1 MNEEY
6 EPLNHRTFLLT
17 MSPQDGQEIAEMAGF
32 SLPSEEVMEQETT
45 DVMGKWFTLKAL
57 GLLDDI
63 QKCSEWV
70 SHIIQLQNGLDD
82 KEVDVSVALFTSFG
96 VSLITMLLDNQDIK
110 ICGEIPLVIP
120 PDALSQVIS
129 VISMFSIDPA
139 DSDDDYDDEDDG
151 WDAYFNE
158 EREDEDDE

>member
-1 MNEEY
+1 MNEDY

-32 SLPSEEVMEQETT
+32 SLPSEAT

-63 QKCSEWV
+63 TKCSEWV
-70 SHIIQLQNGLDD
+70 SHIIQLQNDLDE

-120 PDALSQVIS
+120 PDALNQVIS
-129 VISMFSIDPA
+129 VISMFSIDPP
-139 DSDDDYDDEDDG
+139 DFDDDDEDDG
-151 WDAYFNE
+151 WDAYFNGE
-158 EREDEDDE
+158 QEDEDDE

>member
-1 MNEEY
+1 
-6 EPLNHRTFLLT
+6 
-17 MSPQDGQEIAEMAGF
+17 
-32 SLPSEEVMEQETT
+32 
-45 DVMGKWFTLKAL
+45 MGKWVTLKAL

-82 KEVDVSVALFTSFG
+82 KEVAVSVALFTSFG